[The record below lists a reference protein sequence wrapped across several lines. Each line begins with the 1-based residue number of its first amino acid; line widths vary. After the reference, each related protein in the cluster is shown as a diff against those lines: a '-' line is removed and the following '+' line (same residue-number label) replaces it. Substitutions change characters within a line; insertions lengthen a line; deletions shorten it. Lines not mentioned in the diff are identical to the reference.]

1 MFAHTL
7 NRALSRVSELRRARR
22 THDTQIGRHL
32 DDKDHSGVRY
42 LKMKERMKVDR
53 EKRASIV
60 ASRSQ
65 MLSAAD
71 LDKIKMELDKSSRSD
86 QQNGVQLS
94 SEGEEEVGQEKQ
106 SLQRQRQ
113 NSDPKIQAQLQ
124 AMQETFSEQMNEMM
138 SVVQESRQEMKKM
151 MELVHTMQ
159 VWTWLASH
167 GI

>member
-1 MFAHTL
+1 MY
-7 NRALSRVSELRRARR
+7 ELRRARR

-71 LDKIKMELDKSSRSD
+71 LDKIKMELYKSSRSD
-86 QQNGVQLS
+86 QQKSQTGDHGGGFDFLAAGALNFCAIEEQRARERTKQHGHEVRLSVTHLRSDKLCLCLQPARGV
-94 SEGEEEVGQEKQ
+94 V
-106 SLQRQRQ
+106 
-113 NSDPKIQAQLQ
+113 
-124 AMQETFSEQMNEMM
+124 
-138 SVVQESRQEMKKM
+138 
-151 MELVHTMQ
+151 
-159 VWTWLASH
+159 
-167 GI
+167 

>member
-1 MFAHTL
+1 MY
-7 NRALSRVSELRRARR
+7 ELRRARR

-65 MLSAAD
+65 VLSAAD

-86 QQNGVQLS
+86 GQNGAQLS
-94 SEGEEEVGQEKQ
+94 SEGEEEVGQGKQ
-106 SLQRQRQ
+106 SLQRQEQ
-113 NSDPKIQAQLQ
+113 SPDLKIQAQLQ
-124 AMQETFSEQMNEMM
+124 AMQESFSKQMKEMM
-138 SVVQESRQEMKKM
+138 SVVQESRQEMKM
-151 MELVHTMQ
+151 MMQLVHTVQ
-159 VWTWLASH
+159 VWTCVALR

>member
-1 MFAHTL
+1 MY
-7 NRALSRVSELRRARR
+7 ELRRARR

-60 ASRSQ
+60 ASKSQ
-65 MLSAAD
+65 ILSAAD

-86 QQNGVQLS
+86 GQNGAQLS
-94 SEGEEEVGQEKQ
+94 SEGEEEVGQGKQ
-106 SLQRQRQ
+106 SLQRQEQ
-113 NSDPKIQAQLQ
+113 SPDLKIQAQLQ
-124 AMQETFSEQMNEMM
+124 AMQESFSKQMKEMM
-138 SVVQESRQEMKKM
+138 SVVQESRQEMKM
-151 MELVHTMQ
+151 MMQLVHTVQ
-159 VWTWLASH
+159 VWTCVALR

>member
-1 MFAHTL
+1 M
-7 NRALSRVSELRRARR
+7 
-22 THDTQIGRHL
+22 
-32 DDKDHSGVRY
+32 
-42 LKMKERMKVDR
+42 DR

-65 MLSAAD
+65 VLSAAD

-86 QQNGVQLS
+86 QQNGAQLS

-106 SLQRQRQ
+106 SLQRQEQ

-124 AMQETFSEQMNEMM
+124 AMQESFSEQMNEMM

-151 MELVHTMQ
+151 MQLVHTMQ
-159 VWTWLASH
+159 VWTWVASH

>member
-1 MFAHTL
+1 M
-7 NRALSRVSELRRARR
+7 
-22 THDTQIGRHL
+22 

-106 SLQRQRQ
+106 SLQRQEQ
-113 NSDPKIQAQLQ
+113 NFRAGLQ
-124 AMQETFSEQMNEMM
+124 TRM
-138 SVVQESRQEMKKM
+138 
-151 MELVHTMQ
+151 
-159 VWTWLASH
+159 
-167 GI
+167 